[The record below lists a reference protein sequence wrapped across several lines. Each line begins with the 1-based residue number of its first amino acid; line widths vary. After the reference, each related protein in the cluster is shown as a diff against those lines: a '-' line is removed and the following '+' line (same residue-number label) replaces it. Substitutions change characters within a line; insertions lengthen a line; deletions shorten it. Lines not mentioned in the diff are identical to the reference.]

1 MGKVMTQ
8 IAITALAAALL
19 ESCVSHTEVEVEG
32 NGEQG
37 GAIFFYNGSGHTPS
51 SLSSTPD
58 VKAKA
63 KDIADNYCRPFNR
76 SAKLPLSI
84 TSASWSLNPVN
95 FDCVE

>member
-1 MGKVMTQ
+1 MTR

-19 ESCVSHTEVEVEG
+19 ESCVSHTEVEG

-51 SLSSTPD
+51 SLSTTPN
-58 VKAKA
+58 VKEA
-63 KDIADNYCRPFNR
+63 KDVADNYCRPFNR
-76 SAKLPLSI
+76 SAKLPFSI